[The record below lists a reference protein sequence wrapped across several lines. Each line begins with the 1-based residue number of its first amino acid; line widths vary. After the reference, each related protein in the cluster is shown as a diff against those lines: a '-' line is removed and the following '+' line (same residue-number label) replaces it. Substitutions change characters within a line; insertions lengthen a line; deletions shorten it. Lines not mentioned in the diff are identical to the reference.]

1 MRFSTLSE
9 WLSWQELL
17 NPKEIEL
24 GLGRISAVWSKMH
37 PTGLPSPVITVAGT
51 NGKGSSVALLDSILR
66 AAGYRT
72 GCYTSPHFQRYN
84 ERIRIDGDEV
94 SDQALCE
101 SFERIDQ
108 SRNGSP
114 LTYFEF
120 STLAALDL
128 FIAAKVDVVILE
140 VGLGGRLDAV
150 NMIDADAALITTIS
164 MDHMDWLGDDLQQ
177 IGREKAGIMRCGKPV
192 IFSSSGPQSVIDRAA
207 EVGAEL
213 YLVDRDYQFTTE
225 ESGYWQWQSDRQYY
239 CDLPQPGLLGR
250 FQKQNAAAVI
260 MLLNTLN
267 ELLPVP
273 ESAIKVGLQQLSLTG
288 RFQRV
293 EGAVPIYLDV
303 AHNPEAAQALY
314 DNLKS
319 QRVRGRP
326 LYAVFSMLADKEIE
340 AVVKI
345 MSPVIDH
352 WFLAKLGSSRGAT
365 LEQLEGVI
373 RLHTDKWSNAHSIE
387 EAINVAQKQLSSGGQ
402 VVVFGSFFTVAE
414 ALNAL

>member
-1 MRFSTLSE
+1 MRFRTLPE
-9 WLSWQELL
+9 WLSWQEQL

-24 GLGRISAVWSKMH
+24 GLGRISVVWSKMH
-37 PTGLPSPVITVAGT
+37 PTGFSCPVITVAGT
-51 NGKGSSVALLDSILR
+51 NGKGSSVALLDGILR
-66 AAGYRT
+66 AADYRT

-84 ERIRIDGDEV
+84 ERIQIDGEEV

-108 SRNGSP
+108 LRNGLP

-128 FIAAKVDVVILE
+128 FIAAKLDVVILE

-150 NMIDADAALITTIS
+150 NIVDADAALITTIS

-177 IGREKAGIMRCGKPV
+177 IGREKAGIMRSGKPV
-192 IFSSSGPQSVIDRAA
+192 VFSSSSPQSVIDRAA
-207 EVGAEL
+207 EVGAKL
-213 YLVDRDYQFTTE
+213 YLVDRDYLFTTE
-225 ESGYWQWQSDRQYY
+225 ESGHWQWQSDTQRY
-239 CDLPQPGLLGR
+239 CDLPQPALLGA

-260 MLLNTLN
+260 MLLNALN
-267 ELLPVP
+267 DPLPVP
-273 ESAIKVGLQQLSLTG
+273 ENAIKSGLQQLSLTG

-293 EGAVPIYLDV
+293 EGLVPIYLDV

-319 QRVRGRP
+319 QRVSDRP

-340 AVVKI
+340 AVVEI
-345 MSPVIDH
+345 MSPIIDH
-352 WFLAKLGSSRGAT
+352 WFLATLDSSRGAT
-365 LEQLEGVI
+365 LEQLDGVI
-373 RLHTDKWSNAHSIE
+373 SLHTDKWSNANSIE
-387 EAINVAQKQLSSGGQ
+387 AAVTAAQQQLSMGGQ
-402 VVVFGSFFTVAE
+402 IVVFGSFFTVAE